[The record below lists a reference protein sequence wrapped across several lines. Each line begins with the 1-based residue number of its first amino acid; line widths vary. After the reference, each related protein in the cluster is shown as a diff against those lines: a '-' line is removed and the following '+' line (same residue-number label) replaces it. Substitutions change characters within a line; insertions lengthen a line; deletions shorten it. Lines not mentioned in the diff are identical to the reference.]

1 MTIEEKIE
9 HAAGLLAE
17 AARPPARVIL
27 FGSHARGDARSGSDV
42 DFLVVER
49 DVESSFEESVRLRS
63 KLRGLGIPIDVIV
76 VSERD
81 AEDWGEVKNTIV
93 NAALRE
99 GKVVAERSR

>member
-1 MTIEEKIE
+1 MLP
-9 HAAGLLAE
+9 AFWPRPLA
-17 AARPPARVIL
+17 PPARVIL

-49 DVESSFEESVRLRS
+49 DVESSFEESVRLRP